1 MRTDEGKAP
10 LEEERREAKDDDKSL
25 DDWSRDDDG

>member
-1 MRTDEGKAP
+1 MRTNEGKAP
-10 LEEERREAKDDDKSL
+10 LEEERRKAKDDDKGL